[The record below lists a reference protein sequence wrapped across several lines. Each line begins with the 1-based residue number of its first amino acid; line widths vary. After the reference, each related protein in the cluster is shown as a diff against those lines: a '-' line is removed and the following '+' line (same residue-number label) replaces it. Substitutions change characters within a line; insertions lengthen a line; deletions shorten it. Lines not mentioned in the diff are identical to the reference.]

1 MQCGS
6 CAEEIPNDSIFCPE
20 CGARQEVS
28 RAGSFANTG
37 SVGLGG
43 QEVTGGRNFGVVSG
57 EAVRQQREM
66 GQGQAGGL
74 PPEVLQQIAMGVQQQ
89 QNIPQGQFPPQQGHA
104 LHTKWA
110 SSHLKAFRRNKA
122 CLPTKWVNS
131 HLKAFRRN
139 KACLPTKW
147 VNSHPKTSNRPTS
160 WVVLDLIC
168 RSNFVAPHFPAVLF
182 LRKIQQM

>member
-1 MQCGS
+1 LVVKKSQV
-6 CAEEIPNDSIFCPE
+6 AETLVSS
-20 CGARQEVS
+20 QEKQSVNNETWGKAKQVDFLLKYSNKSPWVSSSNKTFHKANSLLS
-28 RAGSFANTG
+28 RAC
-37 SVGLGG
+37 
-43 QEVTGGRNFGVVSG
+43 
-57 EAVRQQREM
+57 
-66 GQGQAGGL
+66 
-74 PPEVLQQIAMGVQQQ
+74 
-89 QNIPQGQFPPQQGHA
+89 

-147 VNSHPKTSNRPTS
+147 VNSHPKTNNRPTS

>member
-1 MQCGS
+1 MTVFSALNAVLVKKSPVQGVS
-6 CAEEIPNDSIFCPE
+6 QTLGLLVLVVKKSQVAETLVSS
-20 CGARQEVS
+20 QEKQSVNNETWGKAKQVDFLLKYSNKSPWVSSSNKTFHKANSLLS
-28 RAGSFANTG
+28 RAC
-37 SVGLGG
+37 
-43 QEVTGGRNFGVVSG
+43 
-57 EAVRQQREM
+57 
-66 GQGQAGGL
+66 
-74 PPEVLQQIAMGVQQQ
+74 
-89 QNIPQGQFPPQQGHA
+89 

-147 VNSHPKTSNRPTS
+147 VNSHPKTNNRPTS

>member
-57 EAVRQQREM
+57 EAVRQQRDM
-66 GQGQAGGL
+66 GQGQTGGL

-89 QNIPQGQFPPQQGHA
+89 QNIPQGQFPPQQGM
-104 LHTKWA
+104 
-110 SSHLKAFRRNKA
+110 
-122 CLPTKWVNS
+122 P
-131 HLKAFRRN
+131 
-139 KACLPTKW
+139 
-147 VNSHPKTSNRPTS
+147 
-160 WVVLDLIC
+160 
-168 RSNFVAPHFPAVLF
+168 PHQILSYS
-182 LRKIQQM
+182 

>member
-1 MQCGS
+1 MTVFSALNAVLVKKSPVQGVS
-6 CAEEIPNDSIFCPE
+6 QTLGLLVLVVKKSQVAETLVSS
-20 CGARQEVS
+20 QEKQSVNNETWAKAKQVDFLLKYSSKSPWVSSSNKTFHKANSLLS
-28 RAGSFANTG
+28 RAC
-37 SVGLGG
+37 
-43 QEVTGGRNFGVVSG
+43 
-57 EAVRQQREM
+57 
-66 GQGQAGGL
+66 
-74 PPEVLQQIAMGVQQQ
+74 P
-89 QNIPQGQFPPQQGHA
+89 
-104 LHTKWA
+104 HTKWA

-168 RSNFVAPHFPAVLF
+168 LSNFVAPHFPAVLF